1 MSGLE
6 TAIKNALDRADRTNP
21 EIRARIYQSARN
33 ALEAGLRKQD
43 VSDPAILA
51 AQRHKLEESI
61 KFIEHE
67 ERIRLG
73 LVSVDPI
80 ADFEYSGISA
90 EVEPVAEA
98 EGPGLAD
105 DGFGSLRAERL
116 SSVPGEGL
124 AAPTDA
130 PEVSAGRASGRPS
143 VGVGKP
149 RGSGPP
155 VAVAVKK
162 KRRRGAFAR
171 LFISV
176 IFVTFVA
183 MGAYWAYTSDL
194 FLSSAER
201 DTSVPNPPAA
211 ISEGDL
217 PADGAAPPPSVD
229 SANSFSKDWVE
240 IFKPG
245 DVDRVSAGS
254 LATAKLTN
262 TGDGPVIRVSSTSA
276 KDDGAVRILLPAESL
291 ALAKGQPSTIAVSL
305 RSSSDDT
312 VEVTIACDFGSE
324 ATCERH
330 RFTVS
335 SQRSD
340 ALIQVVPGAAGKTDQ
355 PALVLNSD
363 LDGKGRGVDL
373 LAVRIL
379 PTP

>member
-21 EIRARIYQSARN
+21 EVRARIYQSARN

-51 AQRHKLEESI
+51 AQRHKLEDSI
-61 KFIEHE
+61 KGIEHE

-73 LVSVDPI
+73 LVAADPA
-80 ADFEYSGISA
+80 ADLDYDGFSGD
-90 EVEPVAEA
+90 VEPETDRDETRFAGE
-98 EGPGLAD
+98 
-105 DGFGSLRAERL
+105 GFGGLRAERL
-116 SSVPGEGL
+116 SAGPGER
-124 AAPTDA
+124 PVTDA
-130 PEVSAGRASGRPS
+130 PEISAGRTSGRPS
-143 VGVGKP
+143 ARPKQSRASGAPMPNP
-149 RGSGPP
+149 R
-155 VAVAVKK
+155 K

-194 FLSSAER
+194 FLSNAER
-201 DTSVPNPPAA
+201 DTSVPNPPASV
-211 ISEGDL
+211 SEGDL
-217 PADGAAPPPSVD
+217 PADGDAPPPSVN

-245 DVDRVSAGS
+245 DADRVSAGG
-254 LATAKLTN
+254 LATAKLTT
-262 TGDGPVIRVSSTSA
+262 TGDGPVIRVTSTSA
-276 KDDGAVRILLPAESL
+276 KDDGAVRILLTPESL

-312 VEVTIACDFGSE
+312 VEVTIACDFGGE
-324 ATCERH
+324 ASCERH

-340 ALIQVVPGAAGKTDQ
+340 ALIQVVPGAAGKTEQ

>member
-98 EGPGLAD
+98 EGPGLAN

-201 DTSVPNPPAA
+201 DTSVPNPPADA
-211 ISEGDL
+211 RPD
-217 PADGAAPPPSVD
+217 
-229 SANSFSKDWVE
+229 
-240 IFKPG
+240 
-245 DVDRVSAGS
+245 
-254 LATAKLTN
+254 
-262 TGDGPVIRVSSTSA
+262 IR
-276 KDDGAVRILLPAESL
+276 RRQWFRP
-291 ALAKGQPSTIAVSL
+291 
-305 RSSSDDT
+305 
-312 VEVTIACDFGSE
+312 
-324 ATCERH
+324 
-330 RFTVS
+330 
-335 SQRSD
+335 
-340 ALIQVVPGAAGKTDQ
+340 
-355 PALVLNSD
+355 
-363 LDGKGRGVDL
+363 
-373 LAVRIL
+373 
-379 PTP
+379 

>member
-6 TAIKNALDRADRTNP
+6 TAIRNALDRADRTNP
-21 EIRARIYQSARN
+21 EVRARIYQSARN

-80 ADFEYSGISA
+80 ADFEYGGISA
-90 EVEPVAEA
+90 DVVPETEA
-98 EGPGLAD
+98 DDATGAD
-105 DGFGSLRAERL
+105 DGFGALRAERL
-116 SSVPGEGL
+116 S
-124 AAPTDA
+124 AAPNDTAPAADA
-130 PEVSAGRASGRPS
+130 PEISAGRASGRPS
-143 VGVGKP
+143 ASA
-149 RGSGPP
+149 RRAAGSGSPGP
-155 VAVAVKK
+155 APYR

-176 IFVTFVA
+176 IFVAFVA

-194 FLSSAER
+194 FLSSADR

-217 PADGAAPPPSVD
+217 PAAGDAPPPSVD
-229 SANSFSKDWVE
+229 SANSFSKDWIE

-245 DVDRVSAGS
+245 DADRVSAGS
-254 LATAKLTN
+254 LATAKLMT
-262 TGDGPVIRVSSTSA
+262 TGDGPVIRVTSTSGQ
-276 KDDGAVRILLPAESL
+276 DDGAVRVLLPPDSL
-291 ALAKGQPSTIAVSL
+291 ALAKGQPATIAVSL

-312 VEVTIACDFGSE
+312 VEVTIACDFGTE

-340 ALIQVVPGAAGKTDQ
+340 ALIQVVPGAAGKAAQ

-373 LAVRIL
+373 LAVRLL